1 MLQTTFELLTEF
13 STRIV
18 TSDRRSAQ
26 TVPKV
31 SCLGEG
37 LKIFIKDFLD
47 TLVPYNT
54 FKLQL
59 NNRHTSFIV
68 QSVSKVIGTPTVYA

>member
-13 STRIV
+13 STRIAI
-18 TSDRRSAQ
+18 SDRRSAQ

-31 SCLGEG
+31 SCLDEG
-37 LKIFIKDFLD
+37 LKIFIKQFLD

-59 NNRHTSFIV
+59 HNRHTSFIAV
-68 QSVSKVIGTPTVYA
+68 FTSKIDTVL